1 MENIQ
6 QQGQYIFLGI
16 ALVGACIFA
25 IQLYAISFYRN
36 ERGVITRYQRFL
48 NENPDSDLEEAL
60 GKRQVS
66 KDSPLRGRIALIK
79 EAVRHKRPA
88 TVSEFSAL
96 SDENDHSHW
105 FNSVPTT
112 FIGLFLIFGLGGTLY
127 LLNTLLDDSDLKSIV
142 QASGD
147 LNTPKLRE
155 AIGKLYGGFGH
166 AFVASLA
173 GIGVTCALV
182 FVRGVI
188 VNPIRGLFYH
198 DLDSLTVTELL
209 PRLQPREV
217 ALPDALVLTSK
228 VLEQVGDKMLAIVEI
243 VQAASDSNKVTT
255 DIAKNAVV
263 ELGVFSDGM
272 KAAANALD
280 RSVRRLDSTFSDD
293 GEWAKRT
300 TALDEGMRE
309 LAARVARQKEGT
321 DAVSGVTIKLQG
333 LLEGLL
339 GKFEPLLPDF
349 YEFLSSHRERML
361 TVTDRLTAIDAN
373 LTVVDR
379 RMEATIGTKIT
390 SLSNAIES
398 LQEVLKPLNEE
409 QLMPLTSNV
418 QNLGAQIIAVNAS
431 LQDGLPKINTRLGS
445 AEKEIAAVL
454 DVLKAIEARIAP
466 LQSAAEAVVSPLQS
480 GTKAIESIAVMAPG
494 SVASTRK
501 LARANTNLIESQQ
514 SLGNAIEP
522 LIASLTGFKQDIA
535 RVHERLATVESAGVA
550 IVTTGESVESA
561 MRNLAASSGQWKTEV
576 AQLSE
581 TMGEQTKE
589 SERLRKAIETRRDGH
604 PEDGKEPKGGFF
616 HNWRGKP

>member
-6 QQGQYIFLGI
+6 QQGQYLCLGI

-25 IQLYAISFYRN
+25 IQLYAISFYRK

-48 NENPDSDLEEAL
+48 NENPDLDLEEAL
-60 GKRQVS
+60 GMRQVS
-66 KDSPLRGRIALIK
+66 KDSPLRRRIALIK

-88 TVSEFSAL
+88 AVSEFSAL

-147 LNTPKLRE
+147 LDTPKLRE
-155 AIGKLYGGFGH
+155 AVGKLYGGFGH

-173 GIGVTCALV
+173 GIGATCALV
-182 FVRGVI
+182 LVRGVV

-228 VLEQVGDKMLAIVEI
+228 VLEQVGDKMLAMVEI
-243 VQAASDSNKVTT
+243 VQAASDNNKATT
-255 DIAKNAVV
+255 EIAKNAVV
-263 ELGVFSDGM
+263 ELGGFSDGM

-280 RSVRRLDSTFSDD
+280 RSVRRLDSTFGDNGD
-293 GEWAKRT
+293 WAKRT
-300 TALDEGMRE
+300 SSLDEGVRE
-309 LAARVARQKEGT
+309 LSGRVTRQCEGT
-321 DAVSGVTIKLQG
+321 EALTELSIKLQR
-333 LLEGLL
+333 LLEDSL
-339 GKFEPLLPDF
+339 GKFEPLLPYF
-349 YEFLSSHRERML
+349 HEFLSSHRERML
-361 TVTDRLTAIDAN
+361 TVADRLAAIDAN
-373 LTVVDR
+373 LNAVDR
-379 RMEATIGTKIT
+379 RMEATIGSKIT
-390 SLSNAIES
+390 NLTTAIAA
-398 LQEVLKPLNEE
+398 LQEVVKPLNEE

-418 QNLGAQIIAVNAS
+418 QSLGAQIIAVNAS
-431 LQDGLPKINTRLGS
+431 LQDGFPKINTRLGS
-445 AEKEIAAVL
+445 AEKELVAVL

-466 LQSAAEAVVSPLQS
+466 LQSAAEAVVSPLQA
-480 GTKAIESIAVMAPG
+480 GTKAIESIAEMAPG
-494 SVASTRK
+494 SVVSTRE
-501 LARANTNLIESQQ
+501 LAKANAALVASQQ
-514 SLGNAIEP
+514 SLDKAMEP
-522 LIASLTGFKQDIA
+522 LVASLTALKQDIA

-561 MRNLAASSGQWKTEV
+561 MQTLAASSGQWKTEV
-576 AQLSE
+576 AQLSGI
-581 TMGEQTKE
+581 MGEQTKE

-604 PEDGKEPKGGFF
+604 PEDGHESKGGFF
-616 HNWRGKP
+616 HNWRSK